1 MKKCEKFTTLSTL
14 PKSHNICYNYKM
26 NFYKKK
32 WFWALLALP
41 MLTMLLKSTPS
52 SSTHIIGDQSLTLPQ
67 ELTASIIEVGPHYQ
81 TDRRFV
87 SDVYNA
93 DKSFELL
100 GLNWEEAIPE
110 GTTAA
115 IEIRFQTTEGEWT
128 DWQSLEQ
135 DNDHPDG
142 DNELWTYII
151 TEESE
156 AFQYRVF
163 LATEDTSVTPK
174 LSNVTFDAVDGG
186 RNSVLG
192 SLSKLVF
199 NDDNSVKTRKSW
211 GADEDMLLTRYY
223 DSDLS
228 SSGGDVDEEYTESD
242 PDLKIVKTVSTDK
255 DGNPYLWPQEYPK
268 DIKKIIVHHTA
279 TSGKITDAEESI
291 RAIYYYHAVT
301 RGWGDIGYNY
311 IIAPDGTVYQ
321 GRAGDEGV
329 VAGHASGYNTGTI
342 GIALLGNY
350 EESTLPSEVM
360 QSLTGLIYE
369 KAELHDIDIDGTGKY
384 RGKTMDNLLG
394 HRDVDSTACPG
405 QYAYTYLEDIKK
417 IVGAAQD
424 EDKSSSSSY
433 SYEDYED
440 REMITVDSGKNVTVT
455 IKIKNTGSKT
465 WDSSTYLVVNADDE
479 ADDVISIPKDS
490 SKRTATMKESSVAPG
505 KTATFTFT
513 ATSTKEPGLV
523 HFEAAPVF
531 NGSEKSKQY
540 MDLAFF
546 VEGKKSSSSGSST
559 SGSGSSSTNT
569 SNTKNKD
576 VIIATYDDL
585 TFEPGEKKYAWVQVK
600 NTSSSDT
607 WNSSGSKAFSLAFT
621 NPQGVSTGTP
631 KVTFQSLKPGSVGKV
646 YFTIS
651 APTVAGEYDISIRPR
666 VGNSNV
672 TSKAYT
678 LTITVSEETFEAPEY
693 ENPIRIKLTP
703 DNAVGSP
710 ELTSDETFALY
721 DDDELVKV
729 FDGGDTVKVV
739 PGSSKYTVSAGS
751 EKWTMSGPVRFTPEK
766 EDGIMEVTTMDQPNW
781 NDTINYNEFR
791 GTMEIQKVDGSAVLI
806 NELSLEDYVMGMAE
820 EPNDTPEEKLKTMAI
835 LARTYAYYYLTQAEK
850 FPGKPYDGED
860 DPATFQKYLGA
871 NYELSNVV
879 EAAKDTEGIIVTYKG
894 TVVKTPYFSSSDGTK
909 TKSAKD
915 VWGWTN
921 TPWLVSVSD
930 KYCKG
935 TSFAGHGVGLSG
947 CGAKA
952 LAEQGWTF
960 EQIIKYYYT
969 GVELGTL

>member
-1 MKKCEKFTTLSTL
+1 
-14 PKSHNICYNYKM
+14 M
-26 NFYKKK
+26 NFSKKT
-32 WFWALLALP
+32 WFSTLLALP
-41 MLTMLLKSTPS
+41 MLALLLKGTPS
-52 SSTHIIGDQSLTLPQ
+52 SSTRIVGDQSLTLPL
-67 ELTASIIEVGPHYQ
+67 EPTASIIEVGPHYQ

-87 SDVYNA
+87 SDVYSA

-100 GLNWEEAIPE
+100 GLNWEEALPE
-110 GTTAA
+110 GTSAS
-115 IEIRFQTTEGEWT
+115 IEIRFRTTEGDWT

-142 DNELWTYII
+142 DDELWTYVI

-163 LATEDTSVTPK
+163 LATQDTSVTPK

-186 RNSVLG
+186 KSSVFNSLQ
-192 SLSKLVF
+192 KLVF
-199 NDDNSVKTRKSW
+199 NDDNTVKSRKSW
-211 GADEDMLLTRYY
+211 GADEELLLTRYY

-228 SSGGDVDEEYTESD
+228 SSGGDDEDDYVETD
-242 PDLKIVKTVSTDK
+242 PDLEIVKTITTDK
-255 DGNPYLWPQEYPK
+255 EGNPYLWPQEYPK

-279 TSGKITDAEESI
+279 TSGDISDPEESI

-350 EESTLPSEVM
+350 EEDTLPGEVM
-360 QSLTGLIYE
+360 QSLTGLVYE

-384 RGKTMDNLLG
+384 RGKNMDNLLG

-405 QYAYTYLEDIKK
+405 EYAYDYLDDIRK
-417 IVGAAQD
+417 IVGEAMD
-424 EDKSSSSSY
+424 EDSSSSKTY
-433 SYEDYED
+433 AYEDTED
-440 REMITVDSGKNVTVT
+440 RELIVVDSGKKTTVT
-455 IKIKNTGSKT
+455 IKIKNTGTKT
-465 WDSSTYLVVNADDE
+465 WDNKTYLVVNADDE
-479 ADDVISIPKDS
+479 ADDVITIPKDS
-490 SKRTATMKESSVAPG
+490 SKRTAMMNESSVAPG

-546 VEGKKSSSSGSST
+546 VEGKKSSSSSS
-559 SGSGSSSTNT
+559 SSDNNSSSSGSSQN
-569 SNTKNKD
+569 
-576 VIIATYDDL
+576 VIQATFDDL

-600 NTSSSDT
+600 NTSSKDT
-607 WNSSGSKAFSLAFT
+607 WKSSGSKAFTLAFT

-646 YFTIS
+646 YFTIT
-651 APTVAGEYDISIRPR
+651 APGEAGEYEISVRPR
-666 VGNSNV
+666 LGNSNI
-672 TSKAYT
+672 TSKAYK
-678 LTITVSEETFEAPEY
+678 LTITVSEESFEAPTY

-710 ELTSDETFALY
+710 ELTSSESFALY
-721 DDDELVKV
+721 DDEELVKV
-729 FDGGDTVKVV
+729 FDGGDTVKVA
-739 PGSSKYTVSAGS
+739 PGSSKYTVTSGS

-766 EDGIMEVTTMDQPNW
+766 EDGIMEVTTMEQPNW
-781 NDTINYNEFR
+781 NDTINYNKFR
-791 GTMEIQKVDGSAVLI
+791 GTMEVQKVDGSAVLI

-835 LARTYAYYYLTQAEK
+835 LARTYAYYYITQAEK

-871 NYELSNVV
+871 NYELSKVV
-879 EAAKDTEGIIVTYKG
+879 EAAKDTEGMIVTYKG

-935 TSFAGHGVGLSG
+935 TAFAGHGVGLSG

-952 LAEQGWTF
+952 MAEQGWTF

-969 GVELGTL
+969 GVEIDTL